1 MSDQEALINV
11 EALGGE
17 MQKYDEDVFKE
28 VVTPG
33 GYLPRLQLMTSQ
45 SNKCKS
51 GDFPINHYALVRDGN
66 HTDCGKEVDILVI
79 AWRPKA
85 IQITDETVIAVFD
98 HESDQFK
105 SIVEKSE
112 VQDSGC
118 LYGPEYLVYV
128 PEKKQYALFFMGS
141 KSSRRESPNV
151 KALICKAGT
160 LEPKHVVTKK
170 YEWYTPAIKPC
181 ATPFE
186 VPDIEDIKEQVDK
199 FNNPPES
206 EVEVADEAGNNSAE
220 DRAR

>member
-11 EALGGE
+11 NELGGE
-17 MQKYDEDVFKE
+17 VQKYDDDVFKE
-28 VVTPG
+28 VVTSG
-33 GYLPRLQLMTSQ
+33 GYLPRVQLMTSQ

-51 GDFPINHYALVRDGN
+51 GAFPINHFALVRDGN
-66 HTDCGKEVDILVI
+66 HLDLGNEVDVLVI

-128 PEKKQYALFFMGS
+128 PSQKQYGLFFMGS

-151 KALICKAGT
+151 KALIGKSGT
-160 LEPKHVVTKK
+160 LEAKHVVTKK
-170 YEWYTPAIKPC
+170 YEWYTPSIKPC
-181 ATPFE
+181 TTPFD
-186 VPDIEDIKEQVDK
+186 VPDIEEIKEQVDK

-206 EVEVADEAGNNSAE
+206 EVEVADEGGDSAE